1 MDAETIRAVAFVYAA
16 LASASLAV
24 ACVVLWRQLR
34 TSALYRRLVN
44 VLFPLSQLILSLYAI
59 WAESAYDLPVGVVFV
74 TATLGLACTAYDVF
88 FFRRLFTAEEEDIA
102 IYKSLLL
109 TRQLKAMMQH
119 GDYLDEQANNARET
133 RARLR
138 RCIEGALEG
147 LQGGDDD
154 ATQAALAEAARV
166 NTPPVKSLCDSPVL
180 DALLNAKLN
189 HAHELGVPLEVKVDV
204 PEKSTVPDVE
214 LCAVFAKL
222 IDNALNA
229 TAPLG
234 EKAFVDV
241 RAMPRA
247 GWLFIGV
254 RNACTADTLPYSS
267 NDISPKTFSK
277 EHGWGR
283 QIVDKLAQ
291 RNDGTFK
298 TEVANGVYSAQVTM
312 RVG

>member
-1 MDAETIRAVAFVYAA
+1 MAAETIRTVAFVYAA
-16 LASASLAV
+16 IASASLTV
-24 ACVVLWRQLR
+24 ACIVLWRRLR

-59 WAESAYDLPVGVVFV
+59 WAESAYGLSDGVVFV
-74 TATLGLACTAYDVF
+74 TATLSLACTAYDVF
-88 FFRRLFTAEEEDIA
+88 LFRRLFTAEEEDIA

-109 TRQLKAMMQH
+109 TRQIRAIMQQGH
-119 GDYLDEQANNARET
+119 YLNEQADSACAT

-138 RCIEGALEG
+138 RCIEDALEG
-147 LQGGDDD
+147 LQAGNDD
-154 ATQAALAEAARV
+154 ATQAALAEAACV
-166 NTPPVKSLCDSPVL
+166 NTVPVKYLCNSPVL
-180 DALLNAKLN
+180 NALFSAKFF
-189 HAHELGVPLEVKVDV
+189 HAHELGVPFEFKVDV
-204 PEKSTVPDVE
+204 PEKSAVPDIE
-214 LCAVFAKL
+214 LCAVFANL

-247 GWLFIGV
+247 GWLFIDV
-254 RNACTADTLPYSS
+254 RNACTPDTLPYNS
-267 NDISPKTFSK
+267 NDVSLKTYSE

-291 RNDGTFK
+291 RNGGTFK
-298 TEVANGVYSAQVTM
+298 TEVADGVYSAQVTM